1 VTERAPRSV
10 TLPPWSPGIGRLRSR
25 GTGVSVTPFK
35 DFSRYP
41 QNLELGGGVRTLLIP
56 HRNDRMKFIILI
68 AVFIGIWA
76 FIRRRGGGRVLDLV
90 IALIP
95 LALVYEIVGR
105 FAGERWQWV
114 VAVVLLGV
122 AVFIVWRKQESRVER
137 QWRGRRPPGAR

>member
-1 VTERAPRSV
+1 
-10 TLPPWSPGIGRLRSR
+10 
-25 GTGVSVTPFK
+25 
-35 DFSRYP
+35 
-41 QNLELGGGVRTLLIP
+41 
-56 HRNDRMKFIILI
+56 MKFIILI